1 MTIDDKSLDAMKRF
15 AGRWPWPRNVHA
27 ELIEGLNTYSPQ
39 AIAFDVLFNEP
50 DVYRPDDDLYFAQVV
65 EDADNIYLALNII
78 ISHEPLSIGTF
89 PIFKATQFT
98 TNGQR

>member
-1 MTIDDKSLDAMKRF
+1 VTIDDKSLDAMKRF

-27 ELIEGLNTYSPQ
+27 ELIEGLNTYLPQ

-78 ISHEPLSIGTF
+78 ISQLRTIIHWHFSHF
-89 PIFKATQFT
+89 
-98 TNGQR
+98 